1 VNLAPVLALLERQF
15 PDRLDAAFVY
25 GSVAAGRNHPGSDL
39 DCFVLLTEEP
49 DPVHRLRVGE
59 EFAALQRRLGLTPDP
74 HHPVE
79 LFTVGACWSALRS
92 PTAGR
97 LLAGDAGQPPDPA
110 DSDEVEIMHALLDE
124 RIELRSSPCLAALT
138 DQAEA
143 VVRTATDPRRLRRL
157 LGVRHEAAEDLT

>member
-59 EFAALQRRLGLTPDP
+59 EFAALQQRLGLTPDP

-92 PTAGR
+92 PRTGR
-97 LLAGDAGQPPDPA
+97 LLADAAAGQPPDPA
-110 DSDEVEIMHALLDE
+110 DSDEVEIMHAFLDE

-138 DQAEA
+138 SQAETL
-143 VVRTATDPRRLRRL
+143 VQTAADATRL
-157 LGVRHEAAEDLT
+157 LRLGHEAAEELR